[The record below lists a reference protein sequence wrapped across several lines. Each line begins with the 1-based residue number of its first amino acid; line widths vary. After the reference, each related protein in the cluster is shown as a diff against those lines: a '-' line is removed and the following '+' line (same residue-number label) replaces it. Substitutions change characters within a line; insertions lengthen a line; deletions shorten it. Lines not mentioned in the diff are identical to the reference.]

1 MTISI
6 ETLALILMIAHSA
19 SAVFMTRVLY
29 RQWGLFKIKYDDLD
43 IEKSI
48 THDIKRF
55 RLTLFV
61 LSCIVFAGNI
71 IPIVIDG
78 ITLFGDN
85 SLHRNPTVPLISLLY
100 AVSNALTALISAY
113 LIYTLYRIA
122 KGTDDPNELI
132 EKDIAKTKK

>member
-6 ETLALILMIAHSA
+6 ETLALILMFAHSA
-19 SAVFMTRVLY
+19 SAIYMSFVLR
-29 RQWGLFKIKYDDLD
+29 RQYGLFKVNYDDLGID
-43 IEKSI
+43 QKLAA
-48 THDIKRF
+48 DIKGF
-55 RLTLFV
+55 RVTMFV

-78 ITLFGDN
+78 ITVFTEN
-85 SLHRNPTVPLISLLY
+85 SLHRNPHVPLISLMY

-122 KGTDDPNELI
+122 KGSTDPNELI
-132 EKDIAKTKK
+132 EKDIVNSKK

>member
-6 ETLALILMIAHSA
+6 ETLAFILMIAHSG
-19 SAVFMTRVLY
+19 SAVFMTRVLI
-29 RQWGLFKIKYDDLD
+29 RQYGLFKVRYDDLG
-43 IEKSI
+43 IEKSL
-48 THDIKRF
+48 TNDIKRF
-55 RLTLFV
+55 RLTMFV

-113 LIYTLYRIA
+113 LIYTLYRLA
-122 KGTDDPNELI
+122 KGSVDQNDLI
-132 EKDIAKTKK
+132 EKDIANR

>member
-19 SAVFMTRVLY
+19 SAVFMARVLL
-29 RQWGLFKIKYDDLD
+29 RQWGLFKIRYDDLG
-43 IEKSI
+43 IEQNLI
-48 THDIKRF
+48 RDIKGF
-55 RLTLFV
+55 RITLFV

-78 ITLFGDN
+78 ITLFGGN
-85 SLHRNPTVPLISLLY
+85 SLHRNPTVPLISLMY

-122 KGTDDPNELI
+122 KGSDDPNELI
-132 EKDIAKTKK
+132 EKDIANSKK